1 MIITHA
7 DDFSLIL
14 PAFMR
19 TIFFISFFV
28 EIALSAALFFLSD
41 YIMRK
46 CLNLD

>member
-1 MIITHA
+1 M
-7 DDFSLIL
+7 

-19 TIFFISFFV
+19 TIYIISFFV
-28 EIALSAALFFLSD
+28 EIFLSAILFFVSD